1 MEDLI
6 IATMFIV
13 TVICYTVY
21 KIDCNHVKNRRTI
34 SKNVPSRKEA
44 NPPAPPKIKT
54 ESGRPSEETM
64 ESLFG
69 KDYKEDK

>member
-6 IATMFIV
+6 IGTMFIV

-21 KIDCNHVKNRRTI
+21 KIDCNHLKNRRTI
-34 SKNVPSRKEA
+34 SKKVPSRKEA
-44 NPPAPPKIKT
+44 NPPAPPKLKA

-69 KDYKEDK
+69 KDYKED